1 MDRLQAMKTYVAVVE
16 CGGFTPAA
24 RKLDASLSV
33 VSRIVTDLETH
44 LGVRLLTRTTRVVRP
59 TPTGTA
65 YYENCR
71 RILAEIDDAE
81 LAAAGAH
88 EAPRGRLSITASV
101 LFGRRFVTP
110 VVVEYLRRYPEVD
123 VDCMFVD
130 RVVNFID
137 EGIDVGVRIGPLP
150 SSSLQAI
157 PVGHV
162 RRVVCAAPDY
172 LAQHGT
178 PATPDDLARHAVIQT
193 TGISTA
199 PEWRF
204 MRNAEP
210 LPVRLTPR
218 LATTTNDSAIAAA
231 VAGFGL
237 TRVLSYQIADELR
250 DGRLRI
256 VLEDYEPDPLP
267 IHVIHREGRHAM
279 HKVRAFIDLAV
290 ALLRAQASLKI
301 PDTTQNR

>member
-33 VSRIVTDLETH
+33 VSRVVTDLETH

-59 TPTGTA
+59 TATGAA

-71 RILAEIDDAE
+71 RILAEIDEAE
-81 LAAAGAH
+81 LAATGTH

-110 VVVEYLRRYPEVD
+110 IVVEYLRRYPEVD
-123 VDCMFVD
+123 VDCLFID
-130 RVVNFID
+130 RIVNFID
-137 EGIDVGVRIGPLP
+137 EGIDVGVRIGDLP

-157 PVGHV
+157 TVGRV
-162 RRVVCAAPDY
+162 RRVVCASPDY
-172 LAQHGT
+172 LARHGT
-178 PATPDDLARHAVIQT
+178 PATPDDLAAHAVILT
-193 TGISTA
+193 TGISTV

-204 MRNAEP
+204 AHNGEP
-210 LPVRLTPR
+210 MPVRVTPR
-218 LATTTNDSAIAAA
+218 MATTTNDSAIATA
-231 VAGFGL
+231 VANFGL
-237 TRVLSYQIADELR
+237 TRVLSYQIADEVR
-250 DGRLRI
+250 DGKLHI
-256 VLEDYEPDPLP
+256 VLEDFEPPALP
-267 IHVIHREGRHAM
+267 IQIIHREGRHAM

-290 ALLRAQASLKI
+290 DVLRGNTFLNGLG
-301 PDTTQNR
+301 PG

>member
-1 MDRLQAMKTYVAVVE
+1 VDRLQAMKTFVAVVE

-33 VSRIVTDLETH
+33 VSRVITDLEAH
-44 LGVRLLTRTTRVVRP
+44 LGVRLLTRTTRLVRP
-59 TPTGTA
+59 TATGA
-65 YYENCR
+65 NYYENCR
-71 RILAEIDDAE
+71 RILAEIDEAE
-81 LAAAGAH
+81 LSAAGTH

-110 VVVEYLRRYPEVD
+110 IVVEYLRRYPEVD
-123 VDCMFVD
+123 VDCLFID

-137 EGIDVGVRIGPLP
+137 EGIDVGIRIGDLP
-150 SSSLQAI
+150 SSSLQAVA
-157 PVGHV
+157 VGQV

-172 LAQHGT
+172 LARHGV
-178 PATPDDLARHAVIQT
+178 PASPADVARHSVIQT
-193 TGISTA
+193 TGISAA

-204 MRNAEP
+204 MRDGEP
-210 LPVRLTPR
+210 LPIRLTPR
-218 LATTTNDSAIAAA
+218 MATTTNDSAIAAA

-237 TRVLSYQIADELR
+237 VRVLSYQIADEVR
-250 DGRLRI
+250 EGRLRI
-256 VLEDYEPDPLP
+256 VLKDFEPAPLP

-290 ALLRAQASLKI
+290 DTLRGHAALGAPR
-301 PDTTQNR
+301 

>member
-1 MDRLQAMKTYVAVVE
+1 MDRLQAMKTFVAVVE

-33 VSRIVTDLETH
+33 VSRVITDLEAH
-44 LGVRLLTRTTRVVRP
+44 LGVRLLTRTTRLVRP
-59 TPTGTA
+59 TATGA
-65 YYENCR
+65 NYYENCR
-71 RILAEIDDAE
+71 RILAEIDEAE
-81 LAAAGAH
+81 LSAAGTH

-110 VVVEYLRRYPEVD
+110 IVVEYLRRYPEVD
-123 VDCMFVD
+123 VDCLFID

-137 EGIDVGVRIGPLP
+137 EGIDVGIRIGDLP
-150 SSSLQAI
+150 SSSLQAVA
-157 PVGHV
+157 VGQV

-172 LAQHGT
+172 LARHGV
-178 PATPDDLARHAVIQT
+178 PASPADVARHSVIQT
-193 TGISTA
+193 TGISAA

-204 MRNAEP
+204 MRDGEP
-210 LPVRLTPR
+210 LPIRLTPR
-218 LATTTNDSAIAAA
+218 MATTTNDSAIAAA

-237 TRVLSYQIADELR
+237 VRVLSYQIADEVR
-250 DGRLRI
+250 EGRLRI
-256 VLEDYEPDPLP
+256 VLKDFEPAPLP

-290 ALLRAQASLKI
+290 DTLRGHAALGAPR
-301 PDTTQNR
+301 

>member
-1 MDRLQAMKTYVAVVE
+1 MDRLQAMKTFVAVVDA
-16 CGGFTPAA
+16 GGFTPAA
-24 RKLDASLSV
+24 RKLDISLSV
-33 VSRIVTDLETH
+33 VSRVITDLETH

-59 TPTGTA
+59 TATGAA

-81 LAAAGAH
+81 LAATGAH
-88 EAPRGRLSITASV
+88 AAPRGRLTITASV

-110 VVVEYLRRYPEVD
+110 VVVDYLRQYPEVD
-123 VDCMFVD
+123 VDCLFID

-137 EGIDVGVRIGPLP
+137 EGIDVGVRIGDLP

-172 LAQHGT
+172 LARHGV
-178 PATPDDLARHAVIQT
+178 PASPLALGEHPIIQT
-193 TGISTA
+193 TGISTM

-204 MRNAEP
+204 QRDGEP
-210 LPVRLTPR
+210 LAIKLAPR
-218 LATTTNDSAIAAA
+218 MGTTTNDSAIAAA
-231 VAGFGL
+231 VSGFGIA
-237 TRVLSYQIADELR
+237 RVLSYQIADELR
-250 DGRLRI
+250 DGRLRLL
-256 VLEDYEPDPLP
+256 LEDFEPAPLP

-279 HKVRAFIDLAV
+279 HKVRTFIDLAV
-290 ALLRAQASLKI
+290 ETLRGSAFLNPGPTPQA
-301 PDTTQNR
+301 R

>member
-1 MDRLQAMKTYVAVVE
+1 MDRLQAMKTFVAVVE

-33 VSRIVTDLETH
+33 VSRVITDLEAH
-44 LGVRLLTRTTRVVRP
+44 LGVRLLTRTTRLVRP
-59 TPTGTA
+59 TATGA
-65 YYENCR
+65 NYYENCR
-71 RILAEIDDAE
+71 RILAEIDEAE
-81 LAAAGAH
+81 LSAAGTH

-110 VVVEYLRRYPEVD
+110 IVVEYLRRYPEVD
-123 VDCMFVD
+123 VDCLFID

-137 EGIDVGVRIGPLP
+137 EGIDVGIRIGDLP
-150 SSSLQAI
+150 SSSLQAVA
-157 PVGHV
+157 VGQV

-172 LAQHGT
+172 LARHGV
-178 PATPDDLARHAVIQT
+178 PASPADVARHSVIQT

-204 MRNAEP
+204 MRDGEP
-210 LPVRLTPR
+210 LPIRLTPR
-218 LATTTNDSAIAAA
+218 MATTTNDSAIAAA

-237 TRVLSYQIADELR
+237 VRVLSYQIADEVR
-250 DGRLRI
+250 EGRLRI
-256 VLEDYEPDPLP
+256 VLKDFEPTPLP

-290 ALLRAQASLKI
+290 DTLRGHAALGAPR
-301 PDTTQNR
+301 

>member
-1 MDRLQAMKTYVAVVE
+1 MDRLQAMKTFVAVVE
-16 CGGFTPAA
+16 SGGFTPAA
-24 RKLDASLSV
+24 RKLDLSLSV
-33 VSRIVTDLETH
+33 VSRVVTDLETH

-59 TPTGTA
+59 TATGTA

-81 LAAAGAH
+81 LAATGAH
-88 EAPRGRLSITASV
+88 AAPRGRLSITASV

-110 VVVEYLRRYPEVD
+110 VVVEYLRRFPEVD
-123 VDCMFVD
+123 VDCLFID

-137 EGIDVGVRIGPLP
+137 EGIDVGVRIGDLP
-150 SSSLQAI
+150 NSSLQAI

-172 LAQHGT
+172 LARHGVPTSPDRIDQHS
-178 PATPDDLARHAVIQT
+178 VIQT
-193 TGISTA
+193 TGISTL

-204 MRNAEP
+204 MHDGQP
-210 LPVRLTPR
+210 LPVRLSPR
-218 LATTTNDSAIAAA
+218 MATTTNDSAIAAA
-231 VAGFGL
+231 VDGFGL
-237 TRVLSYQIADELR
+237 VRVLSYQIADELR

-256 VLEDYEPDPLP
+256 VLDDFEPSPLP
-267 IHVIHREGRHAM
+267 IHVIHREGRHAQ

-290 ALLRAQASLKI
+290 DTLRATPSLNQA
-301 PDTTQNR
+301 P

>member
-1 MDRLQAMKTYVAVVE
+1 MDRLQAMKTFVAVVE
-16 CGGFTPAA
+16 SGGFTPAA
-24 RKLDASLSV
+24 RKLDLSLSV
-33 VSRIVTDLETH
+33 VSRVVTDLETH

-59 TPTGTA
+59 TATGAA

-81 LAAAGAH
+81 LAATGAH
-88 EAPRGRLSITASV
+88 AAPRGRLSITASV

-110 VVVEYLRRYPEVD
+110 VVVEYLRRFPEVD
-123 VDCMFVD
+123 VDCLFID

-137 EGIDVGVRIGPLP
+137 EGIDVGVRIGDLP
-150 SSSLQAI
+150 NSSLQAI

-172 LAQHGT
+172 LARHGVPLSPDRIDQHV
-178 PATPDDLARHAVIQT
+178 VIQT
-193 TGISTA
+193 TGISTL

-204 MRNAEP
+204 MHDGQP
-210 LPVRLTPR
+210 LPVRLSPR
-218 LATTTNDSAIAAA
+218 MGTTTNDSAIAAA
-231 VAGFGL
+231 VDGFGL
-237 TRVLSYQIADELR
+237 VRVLSYQIADELR

-256 VLEDYEPDPLP
+256 VLEDFEPSPLP
-267 IHVIHREGRHAM
+267 IHVIHREGRHAQ

-290 ALLRAQASLKI
+290 DTLRATASL
-301 PDTTQNR
+301 NESA

>member
-1 MDRLQAMKTYVAVVE
+1 MDRLQAMKTFVAVVE

-33 VSRIVTDLETH
+33 VSRVITDLEAH
-44 LGVRLLTRTTRVVRP
+44 LGVRLLTRTTRLVRP
-59 TPTGTA
+59 TATGA
-65 YYENCR
+65 NYYENCR
-71 RILAEIDDAE
+71 RILAEIDEAE
-81 LAAAGAH
+81 LSAAGTH

-110 VVVEYLRRYPEVD
+110 IVVEYLRRYPEVD
-123 VDCMFVD
+123 VDCLFID

-137 EGIDVGVRIGPLP
+137 EGIDVGIRIGDLP
-150 SSSLQAI
+150 SSSLQAVA
-157 PVGHV
+157 VGQV

-172 LAQHGT
+172 LARHGV
-178 PATPDDLARHAVIQT
+178 PASPADVARHSVIQT
-193 TGISTA
+193 TGISAA

-204 MRNAEP
+204 MRDGEP
-210 LPVRLTPR
+210 LPIRLTPR
-218 LATTTNDSAIAAA
+218 MATTTNDSAIAAA

-237 TRVLSYQIADELR
+237 VRVLSYQIADEVR
-250 DGRLRI
+250 EGRLRI
-256 VLEDYEPDPLP
+256 VLKDFEPTPLP

-290 ALLRAQASLKI
+290 DTLRGHAALGAPR
-301 PDTTQNR
+301 

>member
-1 MDRLQAMKTYVAVVE
+1 MDRLQAMKTFVAVVE

-24 RKLDASLSV
+24 RRLDASLSV

-59 TPTGTA
+59 TATGAA

-71 RILAEIDDAE
+71 RILAEIDEAE
-81 LAAAGAH
+81 LAAAGSH

-123 VDCMFVD
+123 VDCLFID
-130 RVVNFID
+130 RIVNFID
-137 EGIDVGVRIGPLP
+137 EGIDVGVRIGELP

-157 PVGHV
+157 PVGRV

-172 LAQHGT
+172 LSRYGT
-178 PATPDDLARHAVIQT
+178 PGSPDDLAAHAVIQT

-204 MRNAEP
+204 QHNGEP
-210 LPVRLTPR
+210 MPVRLAPR
-218 LATTTNDSAIAAA
+218 MATTTNDSAIAAA
-231 VAGFGL
+231 VSGFGL
-237 TRVLSYQIADELR
+237 VRVLSYQIADEVR

-256 VLEDYEPDPLP
+256 VLADFEPPPLP
-267 IHVIHREGRHAM
+267 IHIIHREGRHAM

-290 ALLRAQASLKI
+290 DTLRGTASL
-301 PDTTQNR
+301 NGG

>member
-1 MDRLQAMKTYVAVVE
+1 MDRLQAMKTFVAVVE

-33 VSRIVTDLETH
+33 VSRVITDLEAH

-59 TPTGTA
+59 TATGA
-65 YYENCR
+65 NYYENCR
-71 RILAEIDDAE
+71 RILAEIDEAE
-81 LAAAGAH
+81 LSAAGTH

-110 VVVEYLRRYPEVD
+110 IVVEYLRRYPEVD
-123 VDCMFVD
+123 VDCLFID

-137 EGIDVGVRIGPLP
+137 EGIDVGIRIGDLP
-150 SSSLQAI
+150 SSSLQAVA
-157 PVGHV
+157 VGQV

-172 LAQHGT
+172 LARHGV
-178 PATPDDLARHAVIQT
+178 PASPADVARHSVIQT

-204 MRNAEP
+204 MRDGEP
-210 LPVRLTPR
+210 LPIRLTPR
-218 LATTTNDSAIAAA
+218 MATTTNDSAIAAA

-237 TRVLSYQIADELR
+237 VRVLSYQIADEVR
-250 DGRLRI
+250 EGRLRI
-256 VLEDYEPDPLP
+256 VLKDFEPTPLP

-290 ALLRAQASLKI
+290 DTLRGHAALGAPR
-301 PDTTQNR
+301 